1 MPGSHQATR
10 VESGGSPRAADDL
23 EENDMNAVSTHAV
36 STHAVS
42 TVVRVALAGL
52 VLAAVAGPAAGAAV
66 PDPGSGTGLPA
77 SSVPVASGSAD
88 RSLHRIGSQLVI
100 GDNLTGNGVAAP
112 CWVPELGA
120 ASQD

>member
-1 MPGSHQATR
+1 MASAGPATR
-10 VESGGSPRAADDL
+10 VESRAAHPGRNDL
-23 EENDMNAVSTHAV
+23 EENDMNAESIRAMTTAV
-36 STHAVS
+36 SVG
-42 TVVRVALAGL
+42 VAGL
-52 VLAAVAGPAAGAAV
+52 VLAVAGPSAGAAV

>member
-1 MPGSHQATR
+1 MASAGPATR
-10 VESGGSPRAADDL
+10 VEGRAAHPGRNDL
-23 EENDMNAVSTHAV
+23 EENDMNAESIRAMTTAV
-36 STHAVS
+36 SVG
-42 TVVRVALAGL
+42 VAGL
-52 VLAAVAGPAAGAAV
+52 VLAVAGPSAGAAV
-66 PDPGSGTGLPA
+66 PDPGSGTGLLPLA
-77 SSVPVASGSAD
+77 SSVAVASGSAE